1 MKQARA
7 VRWLLLAA
15 IAGGILG
22 WLATGLAIYARITYI
37 SFFLFLV
44 TYFWAILS
52 IRGMRVARNAR
63 SLRASVGEVF
73 EEQFVLSNK
82 SHWPC
87 LWVEVDNQST
97 LPQAAGARLLTAIG
111 GRQKRSYIARTWL
124 THRGAF
130 PLGPTTLLSGDPFG
144 LFVTQ
149 RKSPARETL
158 VVLPMTVDIPVFHTP
173 PGLLPGGKAV
183 RQKTTE
189 VTPHAVGVREYVPG
203 DPMKR
208 IHWPSTAR
216 RNRFMVKEF
225 EQDPQAEV
233 WLFLDAQKS
242 THLMKEPGEDDRLG
256 QGWWLQKRTRFRL
269 PDDTF
274 EYAVS
279 VTGSLARY
287 FLAERRSVGL
297 ASAGIRFTILPAERG
312 DRQTG
317 KILETLAFLQPDGQ
331 LPLHGLVSTQSK
343 LLPIGSSVM
352 LVTSSTRPD
361 VILAAE
367 DAQGRNLRPMV
378 ILLRAET
385 FGGQE
390 SSEPLLAGLAA
401 RNIPVCPIEC
411 GMDIG
416 KQLESFAVMYQQLT
430 FPKMMPYRVAQASTG
445 A

>member
-1 MKQARA
+1 MKQGRA

-15 IAGGILG
+15 ITGGLLG
-22 WLATGLAIYARITYI
+22 WLATGFSLYARITYI
-37 SFFLFLV
+37 SVFLFLV
-44 TYFWAILS
+44 TYLWAVLS
-52 IRGMRVARNAR
+52 IRGMRVTRIAR

-82 SHWPC
+82 SRWPC
-87 LWVEVDNQST
+87 LWVEVDNQSV

-111 GRQKRSYIARTWL
+111 GQQQRSYIARTWL

-144 LFVTQ
+144 LFVMR
-149 RKSPARETL
+149 RKFSARDTL
-158 VVLPMTVDIPVFHTP
+158 VVLPMTVDIPVFYTP

-233 WLFLDAQKS
+233 WLFLDAQNS
-242 THLMKEPGEDDRLG
+242 IYLMRKPDDDDRLS
-256 QGWWLQKRTRFRL
+256 QGWWLQKRTRFQL
-269 PDDTF
+269 PNDTF
-274 EYAVS
+274 EYAIS
-279 VTGSLARY
+279 ITGSLARY
-287 FLAERRSVGL
+287 FLAERRSVGM
-297 ASAGIRFTILPAERG
+297 ASAGTRFTILPAERG
-312 DRQTG
+312 ERQTG
-317 KILETLAFLQPDGQ
+317 KILETLAFLKPDGQ

-343 LLPIGSSVM
+343 LLPIGSSVI
-352 LVTSSTRPD
+352 LVTSSTRQD

-367 DAQGRNLRPMV
+367 DAQRRNLRPMV

-390 SSEPLLAGLAA
+390 TSESLLAGLRA
-401 RNIPVCPIEC
+401 RNIPVSPIEC
-411 GMDIG
+411 GVDIG
-416 KQLESFAVMYQQLT
+416 KQLEHFASMYQQLT
-430 FPKMMPYRVAQASTG
+430 FPKMMSYRVAQVSSG

>member
-1 MKQARA
+1 M
-7 VRWLLLAA
+7 
-15 IAGGILG
+15 
-22 WLATGLAIYARITYI
+22 RI
-37 SFFLFLV
+37 V
-44 TYFWAILS
+44 
-52 IRGMRVARNAR
+52 RNAR

-73 EEQFVLSNK
+73 EEQFLLSNK
-82 SHWPC
+82 SQWPC

-111 GRQKRSYIARTWL
+111 GRQQRSYVARTWL

-130 PLGPTTLLSGDPFG
+130 PLGPTTLMSGDPFG

-149 RKSPARETL
+149 RRFPVQDTL

-233 WLFLDAQKS
+233 WLFLDAQNS
-242 THLMKEPGEDDRLG
+242 AYTIRQPSEDDRLS
-256 QGWWLQKRTRFRL
+256 QGWWLQKRSRFRL

-297 ASAGIRFTILPAERG
+297 ASAGGRFMILPAERG
-312 DRQTG
+312 ERQTG
-317 KILETLAFLQPDGQ
+317 KILETLAFLKPDGR

-343 LLPIGSSVM
+343 LLPIGSSVI
-352 LVTSSTRPD
+352 LITSSSRLD

-367 DAQGRNLRPMV
+367 DAQSRNLRPMV

-385 FGGQE
+385 FGSQE
-390 SSEPLLAGLAA
+390 SSEALLAGLMA
-401 RNIPVCPIEC
+401 RNVPVCPIEC
-411 GMDIG
+411 GVDIG
-416 KQLESFAVMYQQLT
+416 KQLESFAAMYQQLS
-430 FPKMMPYRVAQASTG
+430 FPRMTPYRVAQMSPTI
-445 A
+445 